1 MNLPKYNLSYNT
13 RDLLKK
19 LALNVSKR
27 KIDLHFPLWIGR
39 TFANFNLSGKIP
51 SEKEELA
58 MSANSLEIVIRII
71 LISFDG
77 IS

>member
-27 KIDLHFPLWIGR
+27 KIEIERKRKSIYCGVPLVKKVKR
-39 TFANFNLSGKIP
+39 CT
-51 SEKEELA
+51 
-58 MSANSLEIVIRII
+58 
-71 LISFDG
+71 DC
-77 IS
+77 